1 MAPYIDQVATSSIIP
16 ASPSCPWA
24 SQIQVGQTVIPAFDT
39 PCGFMG
45 DLTALLTHSSI
56 TGVWLQD
63 GLGDLK
69 NPPYVTMTNAQ
80 VPAWQ
85 SATVMAAGAASAAT
99 GRTIF
104 SGAVLDLYT
113 TSNEPISSSSLVVSL
128 GQLSASAG
136 IGAAW
141 AERRTDLLVD
151 GDVVIQA
158 TALWVPID
166 TSSGRPQRVRPD
178 FKEVYGEA
186 AQGRKVS
193 GRLEAPGAPSSGA
206 LRQPWQL
213 RAVDLDVVGHV
224 NNAALW
230 APLVEVAGSDLAAVT
245 VIHHG
250 PVEAGDEV
258 MLAVDGHRLWLEADG
273 VVAVTANWDESA

>member
-1 MAPYIDQVATSSIIP
+1 MVLTLGGPTLLRQGRWSLHTTPVAADHNGAMTQFESRPTIGRVFTITE
-16 ASPSCPWA
+16 
-24 SQIQVGQTVIPAFDT
+24 TVRLADT
-39 PCGFMG
+39 GPDGFLRP
-45 DLTALLTHSSI
+45 D
-56 TGVWLQD
+56 GVARMLQD
-63 GLGDLK
+63 AATDDWVASGLGDTATWVVRQTSVAVVGRRPGL
-69 NPPYVTMTNAQ
+69 NDTVTLET
-80 VPAWQ
+80 
-85 SATVMAAGAASAAT
+85 
-99 GRTIF
+99 F
-104 SGAVLDLYT
+104 C
-113 TSNEPISSSSLVVSL
+113 
-128 GQLSASAG
+128 AG